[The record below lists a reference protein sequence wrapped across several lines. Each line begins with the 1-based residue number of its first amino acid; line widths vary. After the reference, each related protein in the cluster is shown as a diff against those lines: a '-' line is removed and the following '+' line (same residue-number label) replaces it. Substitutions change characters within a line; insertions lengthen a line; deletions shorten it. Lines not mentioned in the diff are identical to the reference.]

1 MITLVL
7 PKDTVDACLIAL
19 SKFPYEQAAP
29 HIELIRQQADPQVAA
44 QAEPVEPEKVGG
56 TD

>member
-1 MITLVL
+1 MIQLSL
-7 PKDTVDACLIAL
+7 PIETVNACLTAL

-29 HIELIRQQADPQVAA
+29 HIALIRQQADPQVAA